1 MGLPRRRFL
10 HVAASVA
17 ATFAAV
23 LFSVHGGWSQAER
36 TIRIIVAVPAGGP
49 ADIVAHLFADQM
61 SQAFS
66 RAHGPMLQIDTRL
79 LADGTVGAEN
89 VSHAAPDG
97 DTLLM
102 TTNSFI
108 INPYLRQVRY
118 DPLISFEPVCYL
130 VSSPEVVLVNGAS
143 PYHTLGGLLE
153 AARSK
158 PGELT
163 MASFGPAGSAH
174 IAVEML
180 KLAANVNMRYIPFAN
195 QVLAINALSGDRVT
209 SAFVAYRAVREYLK
223 DGRLRALA
231 TASRRRI
238 EALPDVPTIAE
249 SGYPDYEAEVRLW
262 LLAPAATP
270 KETISRLAGW
280 FTAAMN
286 ATEVKSKLV
295 AEQLYPVGMCGAD
308 AAALLR
314 KQYEDIGRVIRDA
327 NIK

>member
-1 MGLPRRRFL
+1 VGLPHRRFL
-10 HVAASVA
+10 HAAAGVAAA
-17 ATFAAV
+17 FASIF
-23 LFSVHGGWSQAER
+23 FSAPCAWSQAER
-36 TIRIIVAVPAGGP
+36 TIKIVVAVPAGGP

-61 SQAFS
+61 SQAFI

-79 LADGTVGAEN
+79 LAEGAVGAET
-89 VSHAAPDG
+89 VSHAAPNG

-102 TTNSFI
+102 TTNAFM

-118 DPLISFEPVCYL
+118 DPLTSFEPVCYL
-130 VSSPEVVLVNGAS
+130 MSSPEVVLVNSAS
-143 PYHTLGGLLE
+143 QYRTLGDLLN
-153 AARSK
+153 AARAK

-174 IAVEML
+174 LAVEML
-180 KLAANVNMRYIPFAN
+180 KLAANVNIRYIPFPN
-195 QVLAINALSGDRVT
+195 QVLAINAVSGDRVT

-238 EALPDVPTIAE
+238 DALPDLPTIAE
-249 SGYPDYEAEVRLW
+249 SGYADYEAEVRLW

-270 KETISRLAGW
+270 KETISQLAAW

-286 ATEVKSKLV
+286 APETKSRLV
-295 AEQLYPVGMCGAD
+295 AEQLYPVGTCGAD
-308 AAALLR
+308 SAVFLR

>member
-1 MGLPRRRFL
+1 VGLPHRRFL
-10 HVAASVA
+10 HVVTSVA
-17 ATFAAV
+17 AALATVF
-23 LFSVHGGWSQAER
+23 FSIHGAWSQAER
-36 TIRIIVAVPAGGP
+36 TIKIVVAVPASGP
-49 ADIVAHLFADQM
+49 GDTLAHLFADQM
-61 SQAFS
+61 SEAFS

-79 LADGTVGAEN
+79 LADGAVGAET
-89 VSHAAPDG
+89 VSHAAPNG

-102 TTNSFI
+102 TTNAFI
-108 INPYLRQVRY
+108 INPYIRQVRY
-118 DPLISFEPVCYL
+118 DPLTSFEPVCYL
-130 VSSPEVVLVNGAS
+130 VSSPEVVLVNS
-143 PYHTLGGLLE
+143 TSQYRTLGDLLN
-153 AARSK
+153 AARAK

-180 KLAANVNMRYIPFAN
+180 KLAAKVDIRYIPFPN
-195 QVLAINALSGDRVT
+195 QVLAVNALSGDRVT
-209 SAFVAYRAVREYLK
+209 SVFVSYRAAHEYLK

-238 EALPDVPTIAE
+238 DALPDVPTIAE
-249 SGYPDYEAEVRLW
+249 SGYADYEAEVRLW
-262 LLAPAATP
+262 LLAPAGTP

-286 ATEVKSKLV
+286 APEVKPKLV
-295 AEQLYPVGMCGAD
+295 AEQLYPAGTCGAD
-308 AAALLR
+308 SAAFLR

>member
-1 MGLPRRRFL
+1 MRLPHCRFL
-10 HVAASVA
+10 HVAAVVVA
-17 ATFAAV
+17 ASV
-23 LFSVHGGWSQAER
+23 SLLFFGDGAWSQAAR
-36 TIRIIVAVPAGGP
+36 TIRIVVAVPAGGP
-49 ADIVAHLFADQM
+49 ADTLAHLFADQM

-66 RAHGPMLQIDTRL
+66 RARGPMLQIDTRL

-102 TTNSFI
+102 TTNAFI

-118 DPLISFEPVCYL
+118 DPLTSFEPVCYL
-130 VSSPEVVLVNGAS
+130 VSAPEVVVVNGAS
-143 PYHTLGGLLE
+143 QYRTLGDLLN
-153 AARSK
+153 AARTN

-180 KLAANVNMRYIPFAN
+180 KLAAHVDIRYIPFPN

-209 SAFVAYRAVREYLK
+209 SAFVSYRAVREYVR

-231 TASRRRI
+231 TASRTRLD
-238 EALPDVPTIAE
+238 ALPDVPTIAE
-249 SGYPDYEAEVRLW
+249 SGHAGYEAAVRLW

-270 KETISRLAGW
+270 KQTVSQLAGL

-286 ATEVKSKLV
+286 APEVKSTLV
-295 AEQLYPVGMCGAD
+295 AEQLDPVGMCGAD
-308 AAALLR
+308 AAAFLR
-314 KQYEDIGRVIRDA
+314 KQYEEFGRVVRDA

>member
-1 MGLPRRRFL
+1 MRLPYCRFL
-10 HVAASVA
+10 HVAAVVVA
-17 ATFAAV
+17 ASAN
-23 LFSVHGGWSQAER
+23 LFCFSDGAWSQAPR
-36 TIRIIVAVPAGGP
+36 TIRIVVAVPAGGP
-49 ADIVAHLFADQM
+49 ADILVHLFADQM

-66 RAHGPMLQIDTRL
+66 RARGPMLQIDTRL

-89 VSHAAPDG
+89 VSRAPPDG

-102 TTNSFI
+102 TTNAFL

-118 DPLISFEPVCYL
+118 DPLTSFEPICYL
-130 VSSPEVVLVNGAS
+130 VTSPEVVLVNGTS
-143 PYHTLGGLLE
+143 HYRTLRDLLN
-153 AARSK
+153 AAGAN

-180 KLAANVNMRYIPFAN
+180 KLAADVNIRYIPFPN
-195 QVLAINALSGDRVT
+195 QVLAINALSSERVT
-209 SAFVAYRAVREYLK
+209 SVFVSYRAVREYLK

-231 TASRRRI
+231 TASRARI
-238 EALPDVPTIAE
+238 DALPDVPTIAE
-249 SGYPDYEAEVRLW
+249 SGYVGYEAAVRLW

-270 KETISRLAGW
+270 KETVSQLAGL

-286 ATEVKSKLV
+286 APEVKSKLV
-295 AEQLYPVGMCGAD
+295 AEQLDPVGMCGAD
-308 AAALLR
+308 SAAFLR
-314 KQYEDIGRVIRDA
+314 KQYEDIGRVVRDA

>member
-1 MGLPRRRFL
+1 MRRPHCRFL
-10 HVAASVA
+10 PVAAGIA
-17 ATFAAV
+17 AAFAS
-23 LFSVHGGWSQAER
+23 LFLSAHGAWSQGER
-36 TIRIIVAVPAGGP
+36 TIRIVVAVPAGGP

-61 SQAFS
+61 SQAFI

-79 LADGTVGAEN
+79 LADGAVGAEN

-118 DPLISFEPVCYL
+118 DPLIGFEPVCYL
-130 VSSPEVVLVNGAS
+130 ASSPEVVLVNGS
-143 PYHTLGGLLE
+143 SQYRTLGDLLS
-153 AARSK
+153 AARAK

-180 KLAANVNMRYIPFAN
+180 KLAANVDLRYIPFPN
-195 QVLAINALSGDRVT
+195 QVLAINALSDNRVT

-223 DGRLRALA
+223 DGRLRPLA

-238 EALPDVPTIAE
+238 DTLPDVPTIAE
-249 SGYPDYEAEVRLW
+249 SGFADYDAEVRLW

-270 KETISRLAGW
+270 KETISQLAGW

-286 ATEVKSKLV
+286 APEVKPKLV
-295 AEQLYPVGMCGAD
+295 AEQLHPVGMCGAD
-308 AAALLR
+308 AAVFLR

>member
-1 MGLPRRRFL
+1 MRLPHCRFL
-10 HVAASVA
+10 HLAARVAA
-17 ATFAAV
+17 AAV
-23 LFSVHGGWSQAER
+23 SLLVSVHGAWSQAER
-36 TIRIIVAVPAGGP
+36 TIRMVVAVPAGGP

-66 RAHGPMLQIDTRL
+66 RVHGPMLQIDTRL
-79 LADGTVGAEN
+79 LAEGAVGAEN
-89 VSHAAPDG
+89 VSRAAPDG

-118 DPLISFEPVCYL
+118 DPLTGFEPVCYL

-143 PYHTLGGLLE
+143 QYRMLGDLLS
-153 AARSK
+153 AARVK

-180 KLAANVNMRYIPFAN
+180 KLAAKVDIRYIPFPN

-238 EALPDVPTIAE
+238 DALPDVPAIAE
-249 SGYPDYEAEVRLW
+249 SGYADYEAEVRLW

-270 KETISRLAGW
+270 KETISQLAGW
-280 FTAAMN
+280 FIAAMN
-286 ATEVKSKLV
+286 APEVKSKLV
-295 AEQLYPVGMCGAD
+295 AEQLYPVGTCGAD
-308 AAALLR
+308 AAGFLR

-327 NIK
+327 NIR